1 VPRASPDEHP
11 ATLWTATGLEPQI
24 FLDQTGRRA
33 RVVRL
38 AGALAAMLGAAW
50 LAALVTGALGFS
62 NLPRLPGPIGILAT
76 TPVHLIH
83 VADHREHRRLL
94 ETAAAKGQSG
104 LSRVGGSRA

>member
-1 VPRASPDEHP
+1 VPFATPDEQP
-11 ATLWTATGLEPQI
+11 ATIWTATGLERQI

-62 NLPRLPGPIGILAT
+62 NLPRLPNPIGILAT
-76 TPVHLIH
+76 APTRVVH
-83 VADHREHRRLL
+83 VAEHRDRRRLL
-94 ETAAAKGQSG
+94 ETAAA
-104 LSRVGGSRA
+104 RVNRA